1 MKEWFKKWWP
11 VGLAALLGLLVGTA
25 GGFFGKPAE
34 IREVTKTEY
43 KDKLVY
49 VEKTLTQDELNRLVD
64 EAVKKRTHR
73 TWVVTKTPDGTVTK
87 TGTETTEV
95 DATKKTVE
103 VQIKTVYVDKF
114 VYRDVLKTE
123 YKEKIVKNQPNWLV
137 TVGGGVNVPFFLG
150 KPEQGIPG
158 LKGAVIEAGVS
169 RRIVGPFYIGLF
181 GSSSGNLGLN
191 LTGAF

>member
-1 MKEWFKKWWP
+1 M
-11 VGLAALLGLLVGTA
+11 AALLGLLVGTA

-114 VYRDVLKTE
+114 IDREVVKTE
-123 YKEKIVKNQPNWLV
+123 YKEKVVKNQPNWLV
-137 TVGGGVNVPFFLG
+137 HAGAGVSIPTFLG
-150 KPEQGIPG
+150 KPQMGVPG
-158 LKGAVIEAGVS
+158 LQGAVIEADVS
-169 RRIVGPFYIGLF
+169 RKVFGPFYLGLSANTQ
-181 GSSSGNLGLN
+181 GYIGLN